1 MKGYKNAIVEYS
13 AACRASPAANPLI
26 TDPTI
31 MTAPTPSPLR
41 RLYDRCVVSVRWL
54 TDSPI
59 AGEYPTALGTI
70 VVHHGEMLSGKS
82 AGVEVCVIDTGTAQV
97 VVLPS
102 RGMAVWQIRTGDI
115 DFGWRS
121 PVDGPVN
128 PNLVPIHDPDGLGWL
143 EGFDELVVRCG
154 LESNG
159 APEKDDAGFLRYPLH
174 GRIGNLPAT
183 SLSVEVNVATGQLA
197 LVGDCIESKLFFKR
211 LRLRSRI
218 AVTAQSAQVHLLD
231 EVTNELSSPATAQ
244 MLYHINIGAPI
255 LGEGA
260 NLLAPVARLAPKNEL
275 SAGEIDQWN
284 QMPGPQ
290 SGYAERVY
298 FAQLAADDHGK
309 TAAMLRSADQ
319 TTGLGV
325 EYDTSTLPF
334 FILWKNTAAEAD
346 GYVVG
351 LEPSTNFPNARSAET
366 AQNRVVRLQPAQSV
380 RFQVTL
386 HPLVNKSEVAD
397 FQSRIDGLA
406 GRAKAEV
413 LREADPKWS
422 V

>member
-13 AACRASPAANPLI
+13 AVRGATVAPDPLL
-26 TDPTI
+26 TDSTI
-31 MTAPTPSPLR
+31 MTRPTPSPLR
-41 RLYDRCVVSVRWL
+41 RLYDRSVVSVRWF
-54 TDSPI
+54 TESSV

-82 AGVEVCVIDTGTAQV
+82 AGVEVCVIDTGTALV
-97 VVLPS
+97 IVLPS

-128 PNLVPIHDPDGLGWL
+128 PSLVPIDDPDGLGWL

-183 SLSVEVNVATGQLA
+183 SLAVEVNVTTGQLA

-211 LRLRSRI
+211 LRLRSRV
-218 AVTAQSAQVHLLD
+218 AVTAQSAAVHLID
-231 EVTNELSSPATAQ
+231 EVTNELSSVATAQ

-255 LGEGA
+255 LSEGA
-260 NLLAPVARLAPKNEL
+260 AVVAPIARLAPKNGL

-298 FAQLAADDHGK
+298 FAQLSADESGK
-309 TAAMLRSADQ
+309 TSAMLRSADGAA
-319 TTGLGV
+319 GLGV
-325 EYDTSTLPF
+325 SFDSSTLPY

-351 LEPSTNFPNARSAET
+351 MEPATNFPNARSGET
-366 AQNRVVRLQPAQSV
+366 AKDRVVRLQPGGSIGFEV
-380 RFQVTL
+380 SLF
-386 HPLVNKSEVAD
+386 PLVSQTEVTD
-397 FQSRIDGLA
+397 FQSRIDRLA
-406 GRAKAEV
+406 GRVAPEV
-413 LREADPKWS
+413 LTDADPNWS